1 MDTNLGPQGLNF
13 YDQGTPSGM
22 NNMFEAFLGPMP
34 RSQSINPYEKR
45 NTAVFNMPEAYLG
58 RNLFL
63 RDTVLDWMLTADQR
77 WQTERILPWVIT
89 DEIHVQWQQWET
101 NAHFMGITPHQAPS
115 RRVSQKH
122 NIRRATLVRRGIMIE
137 FEHDFVRTAMGQMS
151 FMKGLGQIAR
161 SIQETANIEVIRAL
175 VNGYRYQQKF
185 MSEAGFFKKGD
196 LMAALER
203 DRDNFALV
211 QKDQQGLEK
220 WDAHSR
226 KEQKIWRGT
235 SNAII
240 MGEEVSLYTELVG
253 PERILYKN
261 AGPLGPARINN
272 TPLEKYS
279 ASGDTQGNLERIEAV
294 RAVRDTQVFVARTY
308 ALDGVGKADV
318 LTRTRAI
325 GEYNY
330 MLDECPT
337 SVPYTSDSMD
347 ISIKD
352 EDRDEF
358 ACITADM
365 GIEHCGIWDTT
376 TGRVNRAIVGPP
388 DAYGVAMANQS
399 SLEQRD
405 YLRNFLVRPTGNG
418 TFKPIEYIGDLA
430 EEYLSDEAVER
441 AGHSLMRAA
450 FNKNEANMREA
461 EQILSQGVV
470 MLPAPED
477 QDEQPGLNGDLT
489 ILRNAINGMKGN
501 GIIGVPRD
509 AFANDLDMFNNFF
522 SDNRVPIVYNGPMDY
537 TNQRRALAD
546 AEAQLAAADDA
557 NRAARQAAVDA
568 AKRALRGDGQREAFG
583 ENTPLIA
590 ANMRLFNALKAP
602 LPEEHHADI
611 DRIIA
616 QNDVDAETKAHQIRE
631 HIENLASQQLPGF
644 EFQNKPAVKK
654 WFKKRFDAYQKH
666 VAENV
671 ASSVQTSQKSTQPS
685 QKMGWAKPGQQLPTG
700 WRYVHEASQHEQP
713 IDSGSGNFPNT
724 ILGISS
730 FLTQHHAQL
739 SQQRA
744 RQQGTQTRGAQQ
756 GRRGIGAFASIGQL
770 DDSVVDSVYQK
781 HHDDAPGAA
790 QLEGGVLE
798 RFRNLDKRLRAISV
812 STTSRLHKLF
822 SMLYLFHP
830 FTKQTFKLFRRQDV
844 RLPFGFIFARPQGTY
859 TTHTILKCQDN
870 GGTGNTFFGK
880 GDMQM
885 GHDSLRKIGI
895 AHYTAYMAAV
905 ITQPRNLYIQHDAMS
920 AKYHGGFGIRFF
932 TPQSYI
938 SFVRSADLAPRD
950 SIITFI
956 IPYEERDIPLVF
968 DISGRFYT
976 QMKLGLLDEHQ
987 GSELAFS
994 TALMYNQ
1001 MYQFYAPM
1009 TQQRA
1014 LDDPDHLRGRKHV
1027 NRIVWR
1033 GCQYNKN
1040 PVTGLFDKYRANHGH
1055 KGDAV
1060 YPGSCQVFNG
1070 KAKYLDPKRILPS
1083 SGN

>member
-13 YDQGTPSGM
+13 YDEGTPSGM

-34 RSQSINPYEKR
+34 RSQSINSYEKR

-63 RDTVLDWMLTADQR
+63 RDTVIDWMLTADQR

-151 FMKGLGQIAR
+151 FLKGLGQIAR

-272 TPLEKYS
+272 TPLEKYG
-279 ASGDTQGNLERIEAV
+279 AAGDTQGNLERIEAV

-330 MLDECPT
+330 MLDECPS

-358 ACITADM
+358 ACITAAM
-365 GIEHCGIWDTT
+365 GIEHCGIWDGE
-376 TGRVNRAIVGPP
+376 GRVNRAIVGPP
-388 DAYGVAMANQS
+388 DAYGVEMANQS
-399 SLEQRD
+399 SLEKRD

-430 EEYLSDEAVER
+430 PEYFSDEAVER

-450 FNKNEANMREA
+450 FNKNETNIRAV
-461 EQILSQGVV
+461 EQELSTADGAV
-470 MLPAPED
+470 PA
-477 QDEQPGLNGDLT
+477 DLVNV
-489 ILRNAINGMKGN
+489 IAPMAAN
-501 GIIGVPRD
+501 GIIGLPGVINQ
-509 AFANDLDMFNNFF
+509 ADLYTNFF
-522 SDNRVPIVYNGPMDY
+522 GGGDVAIQYELPEFEALRE
-537 TNQRRALAD
+537 QLEQARANNNA
-546 AEAQLAAADDA
+546 AEVARLEGVLAAGA
-557 NRAARQAAVDA
+557 N
-568 AKRALRGDGQREAFG
+568 REAFG
-583 ENTPLIA
+583 VTETNRPTIA
-590 ANMRLFNALKAP
+590 ADMRLFTALKAP
-602 LPEEHHADI
+602 IPEEHHGEI

-616 QNDVDAETKAHQIRE
+616 QPDVDGPTKAQQIRE

-654 WFKKRFDAYQKH
+654 WFKKRFDAYKKH
-666 VAENV
+666 VAEKI
-671 ASSVQTSQKSTQPS
+671 SSPAQTAPKSAQPAQKT
-685 QKMGWAKPGQQLPTG
+685 GWAKPGQQLPAG

-713 IDSGSGNFPNT
+713 IASGSGNFPSG
-724 ILGISS
+724 ILGISA
-730 FLTQHHAQL
+730 FLTQHHAEL

-744 RQQGTQTRGAQQ
+744 SQIGASAARGQQS
-756 GRRGIGAFASIGQL
+756 RRGIGAFASIGQL
-770 DDSVVDSVYQK
+770 DSEGHFGPQGSVTQA
-781 HHDDAPGAA
+781 HTDAPQGDGNFRFGRQA
-790 QLEGGVLE
+790 GDGVLQ
-798 RFRNLDKRLRAISV
+798 RFNNLNKRINAISR

-822 SMLYLFHP
+822 SMLYLLHP
-830 FTKQTFKLFRRQDV
+830 FKEQTFKLFRRQDV

-932 TPQSYI
+932 NPQSYK
-938 SFVRSADLAPRD
+938 SFVRSAELAPRD

-976 QMKLGLLDEHQ
+976 QMRLGLLDEHQ

-1001 MYQFYAPM
+1001 MYQFYAPL

-1040 PVTGLFDKYRANHGH
+1040 PVSGLFDKYRANHGH

-1070 KAKYLDPKRILPS
+1070 KAKYLDPKRVLPS